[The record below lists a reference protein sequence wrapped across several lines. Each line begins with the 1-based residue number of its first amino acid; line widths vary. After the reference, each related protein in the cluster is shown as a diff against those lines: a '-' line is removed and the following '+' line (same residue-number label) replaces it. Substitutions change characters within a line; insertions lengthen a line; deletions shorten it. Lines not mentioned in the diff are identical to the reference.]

1 MLAIETVGLTKRY
14 GERAVVRDLDLRVG
28 QGEVFGFLGP
38 NGAGKSTT
46 VKMLLGLVH
55 PSAGAARVLG
65 GDPLSPR
72 VRREVGFLP
81 EQFRFQSWM
90 TAHEFLRFHGRLA
103 GLASREL
110 RARIPEVLG
119 TVGLAGRGD
128 EQLGGYSKGMQ
139 QRAGLAAA
147 LLARPRLVF
156 LDEPTSALDPIG
168 RVEVRGVI
176 EALRSGGVTVFLNSH
191 LLSEVEQVC
200 DAVAFVR
207 AGQVVRQG
215 QVRELQGGTAL
226 TLRLSQ
232 TPPELLQ
239 ELGRLGRVRDVHAA
253 GLTLELDDEARLG
266 EVSRAVHPHAEL
278 LAMVPSRVS
287 LEQLFLELVGSGG
300 EAA

>member
-1 MLAIETVGLTKRY
+1 MWAIETVGLEKRY
-14 GERAVVRDLDLRVG
+14 AGRAVVRDLNLQVG

-46 VKMLLGLVH
+46 VKMLLGLVR
-55 PSAGAARVLG
+55 PSGGVARVLG
-65 GDPLSPR
+65 GDPADPR
-72 VRREVGFLP
+72 VRRAVGFLP

-90 TAHEFLRFHGRLA
+90 TAREFLQFHGRLA
-103 GLASREL
+103 GLSSGEL

-119 TVGLAGRGD
+119 AVGLAGRGD

-156 LDEPTSALDPIG
+156 LDEPTSALDPVG
-168 RVEVRGVI
+168 RVEVRRII
-176 EALRSGGVTVFLNSH
+176 EALRGEGVTVFLNSH

-207 AGQVVRQG
+207 AGRVVRQG
-215 QVRELQGGTAL
+215 RVAELQGVSAL
-226 TLRLSQ
+226 TLRLSS

-239 ELGRLGRVRDVHAA
+239 ALGALGTVRDVHPG
-253 GLTLELDDEARLG
+253 GLTLELTDEGRLG
-266 EVSRAVHPHAEL
+266 EVSRAVHPHADL
-278 LAMVPSRVS
+278 LALIPERVS
-287 LEQLFLELVGSGG
+287 LEQLFLELVGHP